1 MSNVSHDSE
10 TPAKGQQ
17 VITAV
22 AFVHALI
29 DGEQKVFMPKR
40 AVTKKFLPDVFE
52 LPGGHIDYG
61 EELEAGLAR
70 EIKEEFGMN
79 VSIGD
84 VFGAFTYV
92 NEVKGSHSVELIY
105 LASFSDPI
113 DQITLDPEDHSEY
126 RWVAESELD
135 SIYSE
140 QKGEDDIE
148 YKFVKKG
155 FDLLNKKGVL
165 LS

>member
-29 DGEQKVFMPKR
+29 DGERKVFMPKR
-40 AVTKKFLPDVFE
+40 AATKKFLPNIFE
-52 LPGGHIDYG
+52 LPGGHIDFG
-61 EELEAGLAR
+61 EELEVGLTR

-79 VSIGD
+79 ATIGD

-105 LASFSDPI
+105 FATFTDPI

-126 RWVAESELD
+126 RWVAESELN
-135 SIYSE
+135 SVYSK

-155 FDLLNKKGVL
+155 FDLINKKGLL